1 MTERKRRSED
11 GKDMDS
17 QQQQPPLSLS
27 KKRNTAKDE
36 DFKSLTAEFDQN
48 AAMLDLEGIREF
60 QKEAIWRQMQE
71 YKRDALRA
79 QQQTQSFERRQSLWV
94 EQINRICHLWETAI
108 HDLDA
113 IVNGSDGGNSNNH
126 NPSTSIAPE
135 QCNPQQAWLEL
146 FLPTNIPLSPQSSAD
161 RTDDVVSAMAGS
173 SELAKANLERFNASV
188 QNVLRQ
194 LSAKGS
200 GEPIDWPSAVDRLT
214 RLRVSQSEIDELKSK
229 VALMSRQLSEKRELL
244 EQRES
249 ELRRALKSLDRSIC
263 PTVRRSDATA
273 AMAEPATASEPGS
286 SSPANKEA
294 LVGDEADNQASQTG
308 QPTSN
313 GVPPSAANKAQGHQ
327 DKTDYKLLAE
337 RRLAE
342 IEAKIHEN
350 TQLISQVD
358 ALKLQIANVPD
369 HIVAETVLYKQALS
383 SREYYSMQAQR
394 LQAEVERLFA
404 EIAQLKASRAE
415 FEESILTESTS
426 QRQSLEAEMQR
437 LQNDLV
443 RVRHHRDQ
451 IQRELEERRAQD
463 AVEDQKSSELK
474 LLSDVRRERMNALIS
489 ENKRLLT
496 YISVLK
502 GDRAAFET
510 YTDEEL
516 SKTTA
521 VADELRA
528 KLEQAVR
535 REKKLSSQLEVLSAN
550 GSSDEARVASPSQ
563 ASPGSDSALRLA
575 AELQTLRQEA
585 DMLQARVRKYEEV
598 LGGVW
603 VDEKGQLIQGAEST
617 KSNELVA
624 KQAKLDALMLERD
637 SLLKTSDMME
647 RELQTICESFA
658 KLEEQNTSKVWD
670 LSLKEQA
677 IARVVAEKC
686 KYEEKFIGLNKDREA
701 QRQSNQ
707 ALRLQNAK
715 QLEHIKVIEERDRML
730 SHQLSLAGNEAQ
742 QATLAWQTTL
752 AKLQESQQRTQELE
766 EQAKVLEERARIAAA
781 ALNDRTESLGAMEH
795 EKNRIQEMLDLAN
808 RQISEAEKIN
818 NQSDLAEMYAS
829 YKALLKCPTCQ
840 VRFKSHVL
848 TRCMHVFCKECIDS
862 RIETRQRK
870 CPSCSEPFGAKD
882 VRQIYL

>member
-1 MTERKRRSED
+1 MMTERKRRSED

-17 QQQQPPLSLS
+17 QQQQQPPLSLA

-36 DFKSLTAEFDQN
+36 DLKSLSAEFDQN

-79 QQQTQSFERRQSLWV
+79 QQQTKFFERRQSVWV
-94 EQINRICHLWETAI
+94 EQINSICHLWERAI

-113 IVNGSDGGNSNNH
+113 VVNSSDSSSSESRGSQ
-126 NPSTSIAPE
+126 E
-135 QCNPQQAWLEL
+135 AWLEL
-146 FLPTNIPLSPQSSAD
+146 FLPTNISFDSQSSVS
-161 RTDDVVSAMAGS
+161 RTNEAVTLES
-173 SELAKANLERFNASV
+173 SEQAKSNLERFNASV
-188 QNVLRQ
+188 QNVLRH
-194 LSAKGS
+194 LSTKS
-200 GEPIDWPSAVDRLT
+200 TGEPIDWPSAVDRLT
-214 RLRVSQSEIDELKSK
+214 RLRVSQGEVDELKSK
-229 VALMSRQLSEKRELL
+229 VVLMSRQLSEKRELL

-249 ELRRALKSLDRSIC
+249 ELRRALKRLDRSIC
-263 PTVRRSDATA
+263 PTVRRTDDTLA
-273 AMAEPATASEPGS
+273 AADPSANPEPGS
-286 SSPANKEA
+286 SSPANKETMA
-294 LVGDEADNQASQTG
+294 DDAADNQESQTG
-308 QPTSN
+308 QTSTN
-313 GVPPSAANKAQGHQ
+313 GVQSSAVSKTLAQAQQ
-327 DKTDYKLLAE
+327 DKLDYKLLAE
-337 RRLAE
+337 HRLKE
-342 IEAKIHEN
+342 IEAKLHEN

-369 HIVAETVLYKQALS
+369 HIVAETVFYKQALS
-383 SREYYSMQAQR
+383 SREYYSVQAQR

-404 EIAQLKASRAE
+404 EIAQLKASRTE

-463 AVEDQKSSELK
+463 SVEDQKSSELK

-489 ENKRLLT
+489 ENKRLFA

-502 GDRAAFET
+502 GDRTAFET

-521 VADELRA
+521 VTDELRA

-535 REKKLSSQLEVLSAN
+535 REKKLSSQLDALSIN
-550 GSSDEARVASPSQ
+550 GTSDEARVASPSQ
-563 ASPGSDSALRLA
+563 GSPGSDSALRLA

-585 DMLQARVRKYEEV
+585 DVLQARVRKYEEV

-603 VDEKGQLIQGAEST
+603 VDEKGQIIQGAEAS
-617 KSNELVA
+617 KGDELVA
-624 KQAKLDALMLERD
+624 KQAKLDSLALERD
-637 SLLKTSDMME
+637 SLLKTSEMME
-647 RELQTICESFA
+647 RELQMICESFA

-715 QLEHIKVIEERDRML
+715 QLEHIKVVEERDRML
-730 SHQLSLAGNEAQ
+730 SHQLSLASNEAQ

-766 EQAKVLEERARIAAA
+766 EQAKVLEERARIATV
-781 ALNDRTESLGAMEH
+781 ALNERTESLSAMEH
-795 EKNRIQEMLDLAN
+795 EKNRIQESLDLAN
-808 RQISEAEKIN
+808 RRISEAEKLN
-818 NQSDLAEMYAS
+818 NQSDLAEMYTS

>member
-1 MTERKRRSED
+1 MVAED
-11 GKDMDS
+11 TADM
-17 QQQQPPLSLS
+17 QTLQTRQPAT
-27 KKRNTAKDE
+27 N
-36 DFKSLTAEFDQN
+36 
-48 AAMLDLEGIREF
+48 GI
-60 QKEAIWRQMQE
+60 
-71 YKRDALRA
+71 
-79 QQQTQSFERRQSLWV
+79 
-94 EQINRICHLWETAI
+94 
-108 HDLDA
+108 
-113 IVNGSDGGNSNNH
+113 
-126 NPSTSIAPE
+126 
-135 QCNPQQAWLEL
+135 
-146 FLPTNIPLSPQSSAD
+146 QSSA
-161 RTDDVVSAMAGS
+161 S
-173 SELAKANLERFNASV
+173 S
-188 QNVLRQ
+188 
-194 LSAKGS
+194 
-200 GEPIDWPSAVDRLT
+200 
-214 RLRVSQSEIDELKSK
+214 SK
-229 VALMSRQLSEKRELL
+229 VQ
-244 EQRES
+244 
-249 ELRRALKSLDRSIC
+249 
-263 PTVRRSDATA
+263 
-273 AMAEPATASEPGS
+273 
-286 SSPANKEA
+286 
-294 LVGDEADNQASQTG
+294 SQ
-308 QPTSN
+308 
-313 GVPPSAANKAQGHQ
+313 Q
-327 DKTDYKLLAE
+327 DKIDYKLLAE

-383 SREYYSMQAQR
+383 SREYYSVQAQR

-404 EIAQLKASRAE
+404 EIAQLKTSRAE

-502 GDRAAFET
+502 GDRSAFET
-510 YTDEEL
+510 YTDDEL

-528 KLEQAVR
+528 RLEQAVR
-535 REKKLSSQLEVLSAN
+535 REKKLSSQLEALSIN
-550 GSSDEARVASPSQ
+550 GTSDEARVASPSH
-563 ASPGSDSALRLA
+563 ASPESDSALRLA

-585 DMLQARVRKYEEV
+585 DMLQARVCKYEEV

-603 VDEKGQLIQGAEST
+603 VDEKGQIIEGAEPS

-624 KQAKLDALMLERD
+624 KQAKLDSLTLERD
-637 SLLKTSDMME
+637 SLLKTSEMME

-707 ALRLQNAK
+707 ALRLQNVK
-715 QLEHIKVIEERDRML
+715 QLEHIKAIEERDRML
-730 SHQLSLAGNEAQ
+730 SHQLSLAGNEVQ

-766 EQAKVLEERARIAAA
+766 EQAKVLEERARIATA
-781 ALNDRTESLGAMEH
+781 ALNERTESLGAMEH
-795 EKNRIQEMLDLAN
+795 EKNRIQESLDLAN
-808 RQISEAEKIN
+808 RQISEAEKIS
-818 NQSDLAEMYAS
+818 NQSDLAEMYTS